1 MQPGRPLGPL
11 DVRELLPGSGLEWD
25 DAAMRNVMRATLLG
39 AACAAALVSSAPWA
53 GAQSSVPEVVE
64 LRLTGVVDPFTADYI
79 QGGIEAAEAEG
90 AAAVLL
96 TIDTPGGLDSSMRQ
110 ITKAILNSEIP
121 VIGYVSPQGA
131 RAASAGT
138 FILLSCN
145 VAAMAPATNAGAAH
159 PVGLSGAIV
168 SEKATNDAAEYIV
181 SIAEARGRDA
191 GWAER
196 AVRDS
201 VSASAEELLRIGVID
216 LIAPNERALLDDV
229 DGRAVEVA
237 GGRTVTLR
245 TVGASIQ
252 ARDMGLGARI
262 LHTLLSPDFAF
273 IFFYLGIGLIII
285 ELLHPGLSVP
295 GILGIVCLVGAFV
308 TFGLLPVQ
316 LIGVALLLASALFFL
331 LELKHPGLGLPTAG
345 GVASLILGGLL
356 LFNPSVPNARVSLW
370 VILPV
375 AGFLVL
381 FFATVVNAALRARRL
396 PPAAGTKSMIGL
408 EGVVERDLGPEG
420 VVLVSSEQWSARSV
434 AGTLPRG
441 TRVRVVG
448 VDRLT
453 LDVEPIRVQAPAM
466 PGPEGGNP

>member
-1 MQPGRPLGPL
+1 
-11 DVRELLPGSGLEWD
+11 
-25 DAAMRNVMRATLLG
+25 MRNVMRATLLG
-39 AACAAALVSSAPWA
+39 AACAAALASSAPWA
-53 GAQSSVPEVVE
+53 LAQSGVPEVVE
-64 LRLTGVVDPFTADYI
+64 LRLTGVVDPFTADYV
-79 QGGIEAAEAEG
+79 QGGIEAAVAEG

-138 FILLSCN
+138 FILLACN

-181 SIAEARGRDA
+181 SIAEARDRNA
-191 GWAER
+191 EWAER

-201 VSASAEELLRIGVID
+201 VSASAEELLRIDVID

-229 DGRAVEVA
+229 DGRPVEVA

-245 TVGASIQ
+245 TAGASIQ

-295 GILGIVCLVGAFV
+295 GIFGIVCLVGAFV

-345 GVASLILGGLL
+345 GVACLILGGLL

-381 FFATVVNAALRARRL
+381 FFSTVVNASLRARRL
-396 PPAAGTKSMIGL
+396 PPAAGTKAMIGL

-453 LDVEPIRVQAPAM
+453 LDVEPIREQAPAM